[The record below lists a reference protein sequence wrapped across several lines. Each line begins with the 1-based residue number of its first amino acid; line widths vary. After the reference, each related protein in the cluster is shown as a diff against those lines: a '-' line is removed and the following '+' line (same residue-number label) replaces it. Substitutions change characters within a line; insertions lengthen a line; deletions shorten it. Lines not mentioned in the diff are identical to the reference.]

1 MAELKPCRNCAGRE
15 WVCENHRDTPW
26 TGLGDPDEDE
36 CCGGA
41 GAPCPVCS
49 PEMACTGYINRATR
63 TLAEAGDR
71 LAEAMEKIA
80 GSHWERIGYDQ
91 TAIDDVPDLS
101 AEEAMNLARQALADW
116 RKSRGE
122 V

>member
-71 LAEAMEKIA
+71 LAGYA
-80 GSHWERIGYDQ
+80 GHDRECWAWTPNCEYRDGCTCGLD
-91 TAIDDVPDLS
+91 
-101 AEEAMNLARQALADW
+101 QALADW
-116 RKSRGE
+116 RKAKGE